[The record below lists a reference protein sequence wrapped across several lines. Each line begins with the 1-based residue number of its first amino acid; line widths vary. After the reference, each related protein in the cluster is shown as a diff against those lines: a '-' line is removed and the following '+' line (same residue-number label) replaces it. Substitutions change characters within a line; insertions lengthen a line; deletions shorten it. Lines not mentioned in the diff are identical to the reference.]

1 MRSTFSLTSYLK
13 GRQMISLTKTLK
25 YFIFASVVLAAF
37 LAFGNASAAM
47 QDSVTVTLDGA
58 HEVPS
63 NASTATGSGTLTFA
77 ADKSVSGNLTTKG
90 IDGTMAHIHEAAA
103 GKNGPVIVKLSK
115 SGADTWSVPPGTK
128 LTDAQY
134 ASYKAGNLYVNV
146 HSATIPGGEIRG
158 QLMPK

>member
-1 MRSTFSLTSYLK
+1 
-13 GRQMISLTKTLK
+13 MISSTKTSR
-25 YFIFASVVLAAF
+25 YFIFTSVVLAAF

-47 QDSVTVTLDGA
+47 QDTVNVTLDGA

-63 NASTATGSGTLTFA
+63 NASVAKGSGTFMVM
-77 ADKSVSGNLTTKG
+77 ADKSVSGSLTTKE

-115 SGADTWSVPPGTK
+115 SGTDTWSVPAGSK
-128 LTDAQY
+128 LTDTQY